1 MKALEERAD
10 ARAAK
15 HEAEMKAM
23 EKKAD
28 ARAAAMDKKHAT
40 LREELKAQSARFD
53 ARTDALDKKH
63 DSRRE
68 AAENRLDRRMDS
80 ITKLIQQGMKILIL
94 IEKRVDEVAAAQ
106 RNTDRT
112 LKSFIA
118 SIRNGHHGDSRQSQR

>member
-1 MKALEERAD
+1 MKAFEE
-10 ARAAK
+10 
-15 HEAEMKAM
+15 
-23 EKKAD
+23 KAD

-53 ARTDALDKKH
+53 ARTNALDKKH

-80 ITKLIQQGMKILIL
+80 ITKLIQQGMKILIR

-118 SIRNGHHGDSRQSQR
+118 SMRNGRHGDNGRAPQNSR